1 MSEKLQQTFTNYL
14 TATFLLSALFVGTTI
29 ANCGVENSFLSVLYI
44 VLSSVCHGAIIML
57 IPSLINFI
65 LLFLFK
71 KGTIVSVVFAIISA
85 IIQIIAIVDYFTYAQ
100 YRFHINGFV
109 LSLLTGPAATQ
120 IFVFDINQIL
130 KSVGAAAIVVAANIF
145 LILKAPKLIDTCK
158 YKARYPIIALCTIAV
173 AANVIHSYGSASLN
187 TTIIKCTEAVPY
199 YYPIRANRLLDR
211 LGIVD
216 LQKVQ
221 LSKVDNGTLNY
232 PKKELVWNDSVTP
245 PNIILIIL
253 DAWNRRVFNEETNP
267 EITKFSDKCVYYSN
281 HVSSSNGTKG
291 SVFTIFTSLSSYYW
305 EDFELNNISPV
316 LSDRLKALGYD
327 VQTFCGATLRS
338 PAFNRVLLNNF
349 PNIATETAGK
359 LVYDRDCNLTQNFI
373 NYIDSAKNERPFFA
387 WLFYDLSHSYE
398 MPKEKMWKFQPSWEY
413 ADYTKLSDNMNPEP
427 YFNLYR
433 NSVYQADSLVGLALQ
448 KIEDKGLLNNS
459 IIMICGDHGQ
469 EFNENGKGFW
479 GHNGNFSDVQIGT
492 NLLWYSPDCQPQ
504 TIKYRTSHY
513 DICPTLLKQYLGLE
527 NDCEDFGC
535 GKLLSDSTLR
545 DWMLVGS
552 RENFAFIHQN
562 HIYEKRPSGYFFATD
577 AHLNEL
583 PQDSIDYAT
592 LNEKIHEIGSFYKK

>member
-1 MSEKLQQTFTNYL
+1 MKEKLQKSFTNYL
-14 TATFLLSALFVGTTI
+14 TTALLLCAVLIGTTI
-29 ANCGVENSFLSVLYI
+29 ANCGVKLSFCAISYIFLSA
-44 VLSSVCHGAIIML
+44 VCHSAIVML
-57 IPSLINFI
+57 APGLIDF
-65 LLFLFK
+65 LLRFLFK
-71 KGTIVSVVFAIISA
+71 KDTVANVVVAVIA
-85 IIQIIAIVDYFTYAQ
+85 ALIQIIAVVDYLVFAL

-109 LSLLTGPAATQ
+109 ISLLTGPAANQ
-120 IFVFDINQIL
+120 IFVFDISMML
-130 KSVGAAAIVVAANIF
+130 KAFAVGAIIIAINIFLVLKLAKTIGSKKYSARYAIIGICVCTIAANI
-145 LILKAPKLIDTCK
+145 
-158 YKARYPIIALCTIAV
+158 
-173 AANVIHSYGSASLN
+173 IHAYGSASLN
-187 TTIIKCTEAVPY
+187 NTIIKCTEAVPY

-221 LSKVDNGTLNY
+221 LTKIDNGTLNY

-253 DAWNRRVFNEETNP
+253 DAWNRRVFNEETTP
-267 EITKFSDKCVYYSN
+267 EIMKFAHKCVVYSD

-305 EDFELNNISPV
+305 EDFEMNNISPV
-316 LSDRLKALGYD
+316 LANRLKALDYD

-338 PAFNRVLLNNF
+338 PAFNRVLLNKF
-349 PNIATETAGK
+349 PNIATETDGK
-359 LVYDRDCNLTQNFI
+359 LVYDRDYNLTQNFI
-373 NYIDSAKNERPFFA
+373 SYLDSAQSERPFFA
-387 WLFYDLSHSYE
+387 WLFYDLPHSYE
-398 MPKEKMWKFQPSWEY
+398 MPKEKMWKFQPTWEF

-448 KIEDKGLLNNS
+448 KIEDKGLLENT

-469 EFNENGKGFW
+469 EFNDNGKGFW

-535 GKLLSDSTLR
+535 GKMLSDSTLR

-583 PQDSIDYAT
+583 PQDSIDYTT

>member
-1 MSEKLQQTFTNYL
+1 MKEKLQKSFTNYL
-14 TATFLLSALFVGTTI
+14 TTALLLCTVLIGTTI
-29 ANCGVENSFLSVLYI
+29 ANCGVKLSFCAISYIFLSA
-44 VLSSVCHGAIIML
+44 VCHSAIVML
-57 IPSLINFI
+57 APGLIDF
-65 LLFLFK
+65 LLRFLFK
-71 KGTIVSVVFAIISA
+71 KDTIANVAVAVIAA
-85 IIQIIAIVDYFTYAQ
+85 LIQIIAVVDYLVFAL

-109 LSLLTGPAATQ
+109 ISLLTGPAANQ
-120 IFVFDINQIL
+120 IFVFDISMML
-130 KSVGAAAIVVAANIF
+130 KAFAVGAIIIAINIFLVLKLARTIGSKKYRVRYAIIGICVCTIAANI
-145 LILKAPKLIDTCK
+145 
-158 YKARYPIIALCTIAV
+158 
-173 AANVIHSYGSASLN
+173 IHAYGSASLN
-187 TTIIKCTEAVPY
+187 NTIIKCTEAVPY

-221 LSKVDNGTLNY
+221 LTKIDNGTLNY

-245 PNIILIIL
+245 PNIVLIIL
-253 DAWNRRVFNEETNP
+253 DAWNRRVFNEETTP
-267 EITKFSDKCVYYSN
+267 EIMKFAPKCVVYSD

-305 EDFELNNISPV
+305 QDFEMNNISPV
-316 LSDRLKALGYD
+316 LSDRLKALNYD

-349 PNIATETAGK
+349 PNIATETDGK
-359 LVYDRDCNLTQNFI
+359 LVYDRDYNLTQNFI
-373 NYIDSAKNERPFFA
+373 SYIDSAKNERPFFA
-387 WLFYDLSHSYE
+387 WLFYDLPHSYE
-398 MPKEKMWKFQPSWEY
+398 MPKEKMWKFQPTWEF

-448 KIEDKGLLNNS
+448 KIEDKGLLENT

-469 EFNENGKGFW
+469 EFNDNGKGFW

-492 NLLWYSPDCQPQ
+492 NLLWYSPNCQPR
-504 TIKYRTSHY
+504 TVRYRTSHY

-535 GKLLSDSTLR
+535 GKMLSDSTLR

-562 HIYEKRPSGYFFATD
+562 HIYEKRPSGYFIATD

>member
-1 MSEKLQQTFTNYL
+1 MLAPGL
-14 TATFLLSALFVGTTI
+14 IDFLLR
-29 ANCGVENSFLSVLYI
+29 
-44 VLSSVCHGAIIML
+44 
-57 IPSLINFI
+57 
-65 LLFLFK
+65 FLFK
-71 KGTIVSVVFAIISA
+71 KDTIANVAVAVIAA
-85 IIQIIAIVDYFTYAQ
+85 LIQIIAVVDYLVFAL

-109 LSLLTGPAATQ
+109 ISLLTGPAANQ
-120 IFVFDINQIL
+120 IFVFDISMML
-130 KSVGAAAIVVAANIF
+130 KAFAVGAIIIAINIFLVLKLARTIGSKKYRVRYAIIGICVCTIAANI
-145 LILKAPKLIDTCK
+145 
-158 YKARYPIIALCTIAV
+158 
-173 AANVIHSYGSASLN
+173 IHAYGSASLN
-187 TTIIKCTEAVPY
+187 NTIIKCTEAVPY

-221 LSKVDNGTLNY
+221 LTKIDNGTLNY

-245 PNIILIIL
+245 PNIVLIIL
-253 DAWNRRVFNEETNP
+253 DAWNRRVFNEETTP
-267 EITKFSDKCVYYSN
+267 EIMKFAPKCVVYSD

-305 EDFELNNISPV
+305 QDFEMNNISPV
-316 LSDRLKALGYD
+316 LSDRLKALNYD

-349 PNIATETAGK
+349 PNIATETDGK
-359 LVYDRDCNLTQNFI
+359 LVYDRDYNLTQNFI
-373 NYIDSAKNERPFFA
+373 SYIDSAKNERPFFA
-387 WLFYDLSHSYE
+387 WLFYDLPHSYE
-398 MPKEKMWKFQPSWEY
+398 MPKEKMWKFQPTWEF

-448 KIEDKGLLNNS
+448 KIEDKGLLENT

-469 EFNENGKGFW
+469 EFNDNGKGFW

-492 NLLWYSPDCQPQ
+492 NLLWYSPNCQPR
-504 TIKYRTSHY
+504 TVRYRTSHY

-535 GKLLSDSTLR
+535 GKMLSDSTLR

-562 HIYEKRPSGYFFATD
+562 HIYEKRPSGYFIATD